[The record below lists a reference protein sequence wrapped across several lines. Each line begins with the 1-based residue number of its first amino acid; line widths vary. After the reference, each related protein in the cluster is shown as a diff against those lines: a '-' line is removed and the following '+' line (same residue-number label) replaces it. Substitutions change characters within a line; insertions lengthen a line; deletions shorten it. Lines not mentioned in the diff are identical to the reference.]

1 MLKMILFIL
10 NTLLAV
16 LLLFGSIGE
25 KDYRNKKL
33 CAALAVALFIL
44 ALVCAVI

>member
-33 CAALAVALFIL
+33 YAALAVALFIL
-44 ALVCAVI
+44 ALICAVI

>member
-1 MLKMILFIL
+1 MLKMILFVL
-10 NTLLAV
+10 TVLLAV

-33 CAALAVALFIL
+33 YAALAVGLFVL
-44 ALVCAVI
+44 SLVCTLI